1 VGRRSS
7 LPSPASSRRRS
18 RSRVDDDVLTVS
30 ADEEAE
36 EEKKESYVRRERRY
50 GSFSRS
56 ITLPKGVTAD
66 DVEATCQDGVL
77 EISFPKP
84 KEEERKPIT
93 ITPKTA

>member
-1 VGRRSS
+1 M
-7 LPSPASSRRRS
+7 
-18 RSRVDDDVLTVS
+18 
-30 ADEEAE
+30 
-36 EEKKESYVRRERRY
+36 RRERRY

-77 EISFPKP
+77 EVSFPKP